1 VTIQPRMLSRSA
13 GMPAGINLAKAILVT
28 YPEDQAIKEAISLAD
43 AAHYLVAKIVTQK
56 HITKSKYGIGAGKAQ
71 EVKEMVET
79 VKPEVII
86 FDEVL
91 KPTQMYNLASLCKVG
106 VIDRERLILD
116 IFEKR
121 ASTAESRTQIK
132 LAQLRYEMARA
143 REKVRLAKR
152 GEQPGFFGLGK
163 YQADVYFLDI
173 KRRASILKKK
183 LESEETRRR
192 LHRSHRTK
200 EGLPTISLAGYT
212 SAGKTTLFNTLVNE
226 SKATGQGVFTTL
238 STSTRSVN
246 FNGKKALLLDTVGF
260 ISKLP
265 AYMIDA
271 FKSTL
276 DELAYANLV
285 LLVLDASESVE
296 EISRKLASSLQV
308 INEFEVPETRIIYL
322 LNKVDLI
329 SAEDALEKAATA
341 GIVIS
346 KRVLPISAKTG
357 FNIESL
363 KRFVGAMV
371 FENLRPHAVQSEPDA
386 HRCTYTEQQQAGQ
399 ESV

>member
-1 VTIQPRMLSRSA
+1 
-13 GMPAGINLAKAILVT
+13 MPAGINLTKAILIT
-28 YPEDQAIKEAISLAD
+28 YPEDQAVKEAISLAD
-43 AAHYLVAKIVTQK
+43 AAHYSVAKIVTQK

-192 LHRSHRTK
+192 LYRIHRTK

-246 FNGKKALLLDTVGF
+246 FNGKRALLLDTVGF

-276 DELAYANLV
+276 DELAYADLV

-363 KRFVGAMV
+363 KRFVSAMV
-371 FENLRPHAVQSEPDA
+371 FENPRPHGVQSDA
-386 HRCTYTEQQQAGQ
+386 HRCTYTEQQPAGQ